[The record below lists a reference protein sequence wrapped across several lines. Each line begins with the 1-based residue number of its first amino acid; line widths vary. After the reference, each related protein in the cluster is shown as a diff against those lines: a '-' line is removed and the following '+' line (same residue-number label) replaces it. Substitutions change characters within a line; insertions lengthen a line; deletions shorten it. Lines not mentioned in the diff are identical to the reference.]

1 MLRPDILGRMRT
13 RGLLIFAGL
22 IAALPLCAE
31 EKVDLSMIHRIRQE
45 ALQNSKVMD
54 HMFWLT
60 DANGPRLTGSQG
72 YRRAAEWVVK
82 QAGEYGLGNAKLE
95 KWGPFGRGWEYTR
108 FSAHLVEPV
117 YTPLIGFP
125 LAWTSG
131 TNGTITGE
139 PILAVI
145 RTPEDME
152 KHKGK
157 LKGKIILIDNVRATP
172 LLTNPLARRHTETDL
187 SNLEQAPEPG
197 QSSPFFQRPR
207 ELEPAL
213 SPGSPFRNMEEM
225 RRFRSRRAEFLKQEG
240 VLAVIGTGTSGDGGT
255 LFATSGGSQ
264 DPKTPAPP
272 PMIALTPEHYNRI
285 TRLLEKK
292 VPVKVELELQAR
304 IIEENQDSWNVTA
317 EIPGARKQYEVVMI
331 GAHLDSWHG
340 GTGATDNAAGSAV
353 ALEVMRILK
362 SLNASMDRTVRMGL
376 WSGEEQG
383 LLGSR
388 AYVKDNFADP
398 TKMELKPGHAKLSAY
413 YNLDNGTG
421 KIRGVYLQGNDMVRP
436 IFAAWLAPFKDL
448 GANTLSI
455 RQTGGTDHLSFDA
468 VGLPAFQFIQD
479 PVEYSTRTHHSNMD
493 VYDHISRGDL
503 MQASAIMASFVY
515 HTAMRDQLLPRKP
528 LPKPQPERRREG
540 SGPTAPSGN
549 DGR

>member
-1 MLRPDILGRMRT
+1 MPHPDILRRMRT
-13 RGLLIFAGL
+13 RVSFLL
-22 IAALPLCAE
+22 AALATPWLASAE
-31 EKVDLSMIHRIRQE
+31 EKVDLTMVHRIRQE

-60 DANGPRLTGSQG
+60 DANGPRLTGSAG

-82 QAGEYGLGNAKLE
+82 QAGEYGIASAKLD
-95 KWGPFGRGWEYTR
+95 KWGPFGRGWEFSR
-108 FSAHLVEPV
+108 FSVHLIEPV

-125 LAWTSG
+125 LAWSSATDG
-131 TNGTITGE
+131 TVLGE
-139 PILAVI
+139 PVLAVI
-145 RTPEDME
+145 RSPEDME

-157 LKGKIILIDNVRATP
+157 LKGKIVMIDSPRATP
-172 LLTNPLARRHTETDL
+172 LLTNPLARRHTDADL
-187 SNLEQAPEPG
+187 AGLELAPEPG
-197 QSSPFFQRPR
+197 QLSPFFQRTR
-207 ELEPAL
+207 DLEPAL
-213 SPGSPFRNMEEM
+213 SPGSPFRSMDEM
-225 RRFRSRRAEFLKQEG
+225 RRFRSRRTEFLKQEG

-255 LFATSGGSQ
+255 LFATSGGSH
-264 DPKTPAPP
+264 DVKTPVPP

-292 VPVKVELELQAR
+292 VPVKVEFELQAR

-317 EIPGARKQYEVVMI
+317 EIAGARKKDEVVMI

-353 ALEVMRILK
+353 ALEVLRILK
-362 SLNASMDRTVRMGL
+362 SLNVSMDRTVRMGL

-388 AYVKDNFADP
+388 AYVKENFADP
-398 TKMELKPGHAKLSAY
+398 TKMELKPGHARLSAY

-436 IFAAWLAPFKDL
+436 IFSAWLQPFKDL
-448 GANTLSI
+448 GASTLSI

-540 SGPTAPSGN
+540 TGPTAPSGN
-549 DGR
+549 DGL